1 MAETT
6 AAPTPVQVPEFD
18 LRDLLEAGCH
28 FGHQKSKWNPHM
40 AEWIYMEKDG
50 VHIFDLEKTAQQ
62 LQAAYKYAYE
72 LGKAGKTLVVVGTK
86 KQARDIVKEA
96 AAETGVNYIT
106 SRWLGGLLTNW
117 EQVKRSLKRMI
128 DLETGLKTGGFDK
141 YTKYERMQF
150 EKEELRLARFFEG
163 IRNLKSAPD
172 CLFIIDPKRE
182 KIALK
187 EATSE
192 KVPVIAMVDSN
203 TDPREVK
210 IPVPANDD
218 AVKSIAYV
226 VKAVTSGYAAGKQ
239 AK

>member
-1 MAETT
+1 MADTT
-6 AAPTPVQVPEFD
+6 ATSKVQVPEFD

-50 VHIFDLEKTAQQ
+50 VHIFDLEKTAAQ
-62 LQAAYKYAYE
+62 LQAAYKYAYD

-96 AAETGVNYIT
+96 AAETGVGYIT

-117 EQVKRSLKRMI
+117 EQVKKSLKRML
-128 DLETGLKTGGFDK
+128 DLESGLKTGAYDK

-150 EKEELRLARFFEG
+150 EKEEGRLARFFEG
-163 IRNLKSAPD
+163 IRNLKQQPD

-182 KIALK
+182 KIAIK
-187 EATSE
+187 EAVSE

-203 TDPREVK
+203 TDPRDVT
-210 IPVPANDD
+210 IPIPANDD

>member
-1 MAETT
+1 MAETSAT
-6 AAPTPVQVPEFD
+6 TPVQVPEFD

-40 AEWIYMEKDG
+40 DEWIYMEKDG

-72 LGKAGKTLVVVGTK
+72 LGKAGKTLVAVGTK
-86 KQARDIVKEA
+86 KQARDIIKTA

-117 EQVKRSLKRMI
+117 DQVKKSLKRMI

-163 IRNLKSAPD
+163 IRTLRQEPD

-187 EATSE
+187 EAVSE
-192 KVPVIAMVDSN
+192 SVPVLAMVDSN
-203 TDPREVK
+203 TDPRDVL
-210 IPVPANDD
+210 IPIPANDD
-218 AVKSIAYV
+218 AVKSIEYV

-239 AK
+239 AKK